1 MADGY
6 SREDIARLEKVISK
20 SEALIARQEE
30 IIQKVL
36 QGEENIG
43 KVRIGYL
50 KDYAQE
56 YENILTNIIAKK
68 TSQLKESFLILDN
81 MASDSLSA
89 ATEEANKAVE
99 KANQAKM
106 AAEEAKNTTANST
119 PPSGNGKD
127 VAANDTVSSEN
138 RDKLKQDTGTQSA
151 NADTDAKHKL
161 DELTL
166 FLQKAED
173 HRLDVIMSNE
183 TYRATLEER
192 YNDARKARLAD
203 QLKHAEDTENR
214 IAALESLRLNSEVEV
229 SDKITDIRLSGIDK
243 MVKAET
249 DAQEALNNARALM
262 QYEDDPEARAEA
274 RAIKNRTVKAE
285 ADKGGAELLSSKLQT
300 ERDRLER
307 QYRRKSGGELTEED
321 DKKIHER
328 LTKLANK
335 FGDNEE
341 KRLEK
346 AAKLSQKHA
355 DEEAKNKEKAD
366 KKARVA
372 AGEAAVNDIFG
383 KGNTLSERLDAFKK
397 LAGDKDTGEVT
408 AGQAVK
414 AGLAVATKALSNLVQ
429 KLETSMDQIAEQKGF
444 IDTRLQGSNLKQSSD
459 SYWDQITKDMLG
471 VGAVSPYFKQEDFA
485 KNIKDLVDRG
495 IAFDLEQRAFLMTI
509 QNKIANTFNAA
520 DGTLLRLIR
529 LQQEDS
535 TAGRLGME
543 SALNAFLN
551 EMYENTEYLK
561 GVAESVRGSLQEM
574 EALMTGAEATEV
586 EFQVQKWM
594 GSLYSVGM
602 SQEAVQNIAGT
613 LGKIAAGQI
622 DGLTGGNGAGNLL
635 VMAANSSGKSI
646 ADILTDGLDSTET
659 NNLLQAAVNYLA
671 SLAESSKG
679 NNVVQQQLANVF
691 GVKASDLRAATN
703 LVLPGTINNVYESSM
718 TYNNMV
724 DRLIT
729 MADSMGDRMS
739 MAEKLSNI
747 WANGQYTIAGS
758 MASTPAAYVL
768 SKVATLLQD
777 TTGGIPL
784 PFLNVMGFGVDLE
797 TTVADLMRVGAIGT
811 GILGSFGSIISGLGN
826 SFSGRS
832 MLEQMGIK
840 EESGLV
846 ITPRGDGSKF
856 INSIGGGAKT
866 TSGSGTIAG
875 NASGSDIKDSTIQ
888 EANDSKKQQMIEAK
902 EETEA
907 NQVDMLNS
915 TVLKIYELL
924 YDVAQG
930 NSSLRVRVDSY
941 GLTKVGSSSAM
952 GGLDGALSNST
963 STSGGGSLGSS
974 GAGISYSESGSV
986 SSGGA
991 RGGVDFGGWTTA

>member
-1 MADGY
+1 MANDLDNKLSGEQLATFNRNVSKLEALEERRQRTAKEVLKLEREIGELRIGFLDQYFDEY
-6 SREDIARLEKVISK
+6 SNRLDKVVAKKLDEIPEGFLVLEKILENFTDKFTATTSEFK
-20 SEALIARQEE
+20 S
-30 IIQKVL
+30 
-36 QGEENIG
+36 G
-43 KVRIGYL
+43 
-50 KDYAQE
+50 
-56 YENILTNIIAKK
+56 
-68 TSQLKESFLILDN
+68 S
-81 MASDSLSA
+81 SA
-89 ATEEANKAVE
+89 G
-99 KANQAKM
+99 
-106 AAEEAKNTTANST
+106 ANST
-119 PPSGNGKD
+119 SSGGSSTPPGGNSTSGGGYDPLNASHGSGQTMSEESREKGNEQPSATNFLDSLKVLSDIADEEERILKMLGEAKEEQGQANKLTEIRNTLLAEANTKSTAQLDDYKKAEAALYLLRQNDAELQQAMIAEMRASKLTEGATAELDYQKKLNTFNATNEFIKGGPNAQFADEQAAARLRKDDAEANSKALGALDEARTKRLADLEYKYRRANNGKLD
-127 VAANDTVSSEN
+127 AEGIKAIQAQVAEEFDL
-138 RDKLKQDTGTQSA
+138 RGKGQDKLDKLLKKQQKEKD
-151 NADTDAKHKL
+151 NADRQERLQAIAQATDTIFSKGK
-161 DELTL
+161 
-166 FLQKAED
+166 
-173 HRLDVIMSNE
+173 
-183 TYRATLEER
+183 TLEER
-192 YNDARKARLAD
+192 KEAFKSLA
-203 QLKHAEDTENR
+203 
-214 IAALESLRLNSEVEV
+214 
-229 SDKITDIRLSGIDK
+229 
-243 MVKAET
+243 
-249 DAQEALNNARALM
+249 
-262 QYEDDPEARAEA
+262 
-274 RAIKNRTVKAE
+274 
-285 ADKGGAELLSSKLQT
+285 
-300 ERDRLER
+300 
-307 QYRRKSGGELTEED
+307 GGEDAT
-321 DKKIHER
+321 
-328 LTKLANK
+328 T
-335 FGDNEE
+335 GDY
-341 KRLEK
+341 
-346 AAKLSQKHA
+346 
-355 DEEAKNKEKAD
+355 
-366 KKARVA
+366 
-372 AGEAAVNDIFG
+372 I
-383 KGNTLSERLDAFKK
+383 
-397 LAGDKDTGEVT
+397 
-408 AGQAVK
+408 K
-414 AGLAVATKALSNLVQ
+414 AGLEVATKALSNLVQ
-429 KLETSMDQIAEQKGF
+429 KLETSIDQIAAQKGD
-444 IDTRLQGSNLKQSSD
+444 IDTRLQGSNNETFAG
-459 SYWDQITKDMLG
+459 SYWDQITKDIMS
-471 VGAVSPYFKQEDFA
+471 VGAVTPYFKQEDFA

-902 EETEA
+902 EEAEA